1 MNLKKME
8 RLTERSMQST
18 KVKHE
23 LWLSCEKSGVCDQ
36 TQIMEPQLLAA
47 NVIGQ
52 NHQNV
57 GQRSTWAEEAL
68 SVVQTMRGGA
78 GQEEGG

>member
-1 MNLKKME
+1 ME
-8 RLTERSMQST
+8 
-18 KVKHE
+18 H
-23 LWLSCEKSGVCDQ
+23 
-36 TQIMEPQLLAA
+36 QLLAA

>member
-1 MNLKKME
+1 MK
-8 RLTERSMQST
+8 R
-18 KVKHE
+18 E

-36 TQIMEPQLLAA
+36 TQIMEHQLLAA

-68 SVVQTMRGGA
+68 SVVQTEQDRRREDRGSLMGNMV
-78 GQEEGG
+78 